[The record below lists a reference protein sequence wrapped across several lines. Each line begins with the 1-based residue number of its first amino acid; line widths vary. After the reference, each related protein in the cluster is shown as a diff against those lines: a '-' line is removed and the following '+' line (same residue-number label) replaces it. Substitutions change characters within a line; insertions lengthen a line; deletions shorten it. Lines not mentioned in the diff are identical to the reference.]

1 MCLITKQLTETTARE
16 DIVCYKVLMN
26 QDNSLY
32 AYYHN
37 FKYEIGKLYRGSL
50 VCSKTHSTS
59 EGLYMNINEGFHSY
73 SDIEYA
79 KSNYREILKPAVIVK
94 CVIPK
99 GANFFEG
106 EQNCGRGYASNQIII
121 KEIMKLED
129 AFPFFDSQAY
139 PYKQGQTIRIIINNV
154 VSTYIVENIVPI
166 DEKCI
171 MLRTNRRILY
181 TSSQGDIFNFN
192 RYIAVE
198 S

>member
-1 MCLITKQLTETTARE
+1 MCLITEQLTSTTARE
-16 DIVCYKVLMN
+16 DIICYKVLRI

-32 AYYHN
+32 AYYRN
-37 FKYEIGKLYRGSL
+37 FEYEIGKLYRGPL
-50 VCSKTHSTS
+50 VCSKTYSTS

-79 KSNYREILKPAVIVK
+79 KENYRDVLKSAVIVK

-99 GANFFEG
+99 GTIFFEG

-166 DEKCI
+166 QENCI

-192 RYIAVE
+192 RYIAE
-198 S
+198 AS

>member
-1 MCLITKQLTETTARE
+1 MCLTTEQLTSTTARE
-16 DIVCYKVLMN
+16 DIICYKALRI
-26 QDNSLY
+26 QDNNLY
-32 AYYHN
+32 AYYRN
-37 FKYEIGKLYRGSL
+37 FEYEIGKLYRGPL
-50 VCSKTHSTS
+50 VWGKTYSTS

-79 KSNYREILKPAVIVK
+79 KENYRDVLKSAVIVK

-99 GANFFEG
+99 GTIFFEG

-139 PYKQGQTIRIIINNV
+139 PYKKGQTIEIINI
-154 VSTYIVENIVPI
+154 YIVENIVPI
-166 DEKCI
+166 HENCI
-171 MLRTNRRILY
+171 MLRTNRGILY
-181 TSSQGDIFNFN
+181 TSSQGDISNFN
-192 RYIAVE
+192 RYITEA